1 MTGIVDVA
9 KYICMYY
16 KEISKQ
22 DIDELKLQK
31 LLYFCQRE
39 KLAIINEPLFE
50 ENMKGWRHGPVSPK
64 VRRLFKNGELLGE
77 KTNLS
82 DEDSYIIRNVVHLY
96 REYNSWQLAELSH
109 KEYSW
114 NKSREGLTKTEN
126 GKNDILIEN
135 IRIDAKK
142 VKPFDY
148 TWGMYYDDFEDIEV
162 N

>member
-50 ENMKGWRHGPVSPK
+50 ENMKGWKHGPVSTK
-64 VRRLFKNGELLGE
+64 VRRLFKRGELLGE
-77 KTNLS
+77 NTNLS
-82 DEDSYIIRNVVHLY
+82 DEDSYIIRNVVQLY
-96 REYNSWQLAELSH
+96 GEYDSWQLAELSH
-109 KEYSW
+109 KIG
-114 NKSREGLTKTEN
+114 R
-126 GKNDILIEN
+126 
-135 IRIDAKK
+135 AH
-142 VKPFDY
+142 V
-148 TWGMYYDDFEDIEV
+148 
-162 N
+162 